1 MLSIYVRRFVRVVQ
15 ASYMPL
21 QMCVFSLLNIKKPPW
36 PTAVGLMQPPSAHG
50 NCMAAVYR
58 RAAPATAICNR
69 RGLRRLDLQL
79 SWPTTVYVGARRLV
93 VKSIYTIRKEQIE
106 NKSHQEF
113 SLPTSHRLACMSCA
127 TH

>member
-15 ASYMPL
+15 ALYMPL
-21 QMCVFSLLNIKKPPW
+21 QMCVFSLLNIKK
-36 PTAVGLMQPPSAHG
+36 TAVAYGGWAHATAVAHG
-50 NCMAAVYR
+50 DCMAAVYR
-58 RAAPATAICNR
+58 RAAPATAVCNR

-79 SWPTTVYVGARRLV
+79 SWPTTVDVGARRLV